1 MSCTTAWTHAIYHQ
15 EPLRLFALEP
25 VDVCLLSQVSQPQN
39 DAHPE
44 GWAEL
49 EYTEAPEVEG
59 FEKDGDRSGTPEAF
73 GSRLALETLRHSMA
87 L

>member
-1 MSCTTAWTHAIYHQ
+1 MCLIIAFNAGQ

-25 VDVCLLSQVSQPQN
+25 VDVCLLSRPS
-39 DAHPE
+39 DEHPE

-59 FEKDGDRSGTPEAF
+59 FEKDGSGVRRV
-73 GSRLALETLRHSMA
+73 SLAGKWCSKLPGTY
-87 L
+87 